1 MSSNKDTKSRL
12 ILRYGE
18 KCFVEELGLRTPE
31 EIEEDRRQ
39 YTSKK
44 QRAIMDELTYHHILE
59 KSQGRKNNRRKWC
72 SAKKYQS

>member
-1 MSSNKDTKSRL
+1 MSSNKDAKRRL

-31 EIEEDRRQ
+31 EIEEDRKQ

-44 QRAIMDELTYHHILE
+44 QIAIMDEITYHHVLE
-59 KSQGRKNNRRKWC
+59 KSKGRQVNRRKW
-72 SAKKYQS
+72 SIA